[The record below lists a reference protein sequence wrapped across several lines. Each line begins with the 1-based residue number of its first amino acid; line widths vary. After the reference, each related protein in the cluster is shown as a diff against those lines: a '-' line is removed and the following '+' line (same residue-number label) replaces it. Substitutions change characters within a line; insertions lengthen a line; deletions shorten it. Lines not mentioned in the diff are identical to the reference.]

1 MALTWI
7 FFWGFGVGFILGS
20 AVDQDTIV
28 YQVFKKPGEYVIG
41 GLFPFHST
49 VDNFG
54 NYCKP
59 EPIPCESF
67 NPIGFLQS
75 LALQFTIEEINN
87 STTLLPGES
96 LGYEIYDTC
105 LSSIVVMHSILMFL
119 ARNGT
124 DRLEMQCN
132 LTEYSTRVMA
142 VVGPSSTEVATS
154 SMKVLNTVLIPQV
167 SYGITSDI
175 FSDKT
180 IYPSFFRTVPS
191 DRKQVDGMIT
201 LIIYFKWNW
210 IAVVISQDSYGESAL
225 QQFSSSATSNGICI
239 AYEGRIPLYLSS
251 TDTATAIENILSN
264 IEKADVRVVLIFT
277 SLSQSVWIG
286 SASWVLSQS
295 ILSMPGIE
303 GIGTVIGF
311 FPSTYSVPGFGTF
324 VKNAISEMYGNQ
336 SSLLYTTTSFSG
348 GSNGYQ
354 GIDILADHIPIILN
368 PLTELNAHSVYT
380 AVYAIAY
387 ALHKLLNCSAVKCN
401 TERLTFYPWNVMK
414 KVNFTAFNTTTNF
427 DEYGNPSTGFDIITH
442 NLDNT
447 EMGFTKI
454 GSYNNIMQLNS
465 SLINWR
471 TKMNQVPESQCSG
484 DCLPGQIK
492 QVKGTHSCCFDCL
505 DCQGGMFKSVDDDF
519 ECLACPSGKWSSVR
533 STGCSDPTYLY
544 LHWTDTSV
552 IFLLFIA
559 GALLCLILATFI
571 LFAKNSQIPLVRAS
585 GGYMSFLA
593 LTSLLAVAASTVLFI
608 GEPTITVCQ
617 VQQPLLAIGFTCC
630 LSTFSIKA
638 LQVVLVTDF
647 NGVGCKQI
655 EWLKTKGTWVSLICS
670 ILIQCLFCL
679 WYIKTN
685 QHLSPDEKVTYL
697 YKYLKCEISNVLPF
711 SLMFGYNGLLA
722 LMSFMLNCVAQAPPG
737 QYNLARDITFSMLA
751 YLLVWIVFVP
761 GYAKLSNGNQP
772 LLQMVV
778 TLVSSFGIMVG
789 YFSPKCYILL
799 IKPDMAS
806 EEYFK
811 IYND

>member
-1 MALTWI
+1 M
-7 FFWGFGVGFILGS
+7 
-20 AVDQDTIV
+20 
-28 YQVFKKPGEYVIG
+28 
-41 GLFPFHST
+41 
-49 VDNFG
+49 
-54 NYCKP
+54 
-59 EPIPCESF
+59 SF
-67 NPIGFLQS
+67 MSVTPAFRSFLQS

-277 SLSQSVWIG
+277 SLSQSV
-286 SASWVLSQS
+286 AFFRES

-401 TERLTFYPWNVMK
+401 TERLTFYPWNLLKEVK

-505 DCQGGMFKSVDDDF
+505 DCQVEHFSTFSLADDF

-761 GYAKLSNGNQP
+761 GYANGRPTSFKIAQKSC
-772 LLQMVV
+772 LLLGGQ
-778 TLVSSFGIMVG
+778 VG
-789 YFSPKCYILL
+789 RPTKGPSGRPAFSPVGKYVRAHVRLHFHL
-799 IKPDMAS
+799 SVLSQSYSLKPA
-806 EEYFK
+806 
-811 IYND
+811 